1 VKLSEKKRGRGGE
14 ESLKNLQLAQK
25 RPWRVGAKESVTAGL
40 WIRTVGKM
48 PKAALDLTGPCHGR
62 LRGVK
67 AFN

>member
-1 VKLSEKKRGRGGE
+1 
-14 ESLKNLQLAQK
+14 LKNLQLAQK